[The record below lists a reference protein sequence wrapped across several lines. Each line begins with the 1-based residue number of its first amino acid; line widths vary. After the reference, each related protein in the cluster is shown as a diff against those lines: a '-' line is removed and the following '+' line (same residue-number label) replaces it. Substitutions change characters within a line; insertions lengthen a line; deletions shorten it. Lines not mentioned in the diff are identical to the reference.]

1 MQQIITSVLVSL
13 LTPFVTRLLNDKG
26 TAMDARPSPHRERW
40 RERVRK
46 FKSSIRK

>member
-13 LTPFVTRLLNDKG
+13 LTPFITRLLDNKN

-40 RERVRK
+40 NERVRK

>member
-1 MQQIITSVLVSL
+1 MQKIITSVLVSL
-13 LTPFVTRLLNDKG
+13 LTPFVARLLDKKN

-40 RERVRK
+40 LERVRK